1 MKWLRK
7 NQLRT
12 WWHKS
17 WMQRNFFCVTLTRPF
32 ALLSILEV
40 YNLRNLRS
48 NVYCEDVLVT
58 LIQVN
63 ADKKHIP

>member
-1 MKWLRK
+1 MTKEKPIKYLMTQIL
-7 NQLRT
+7 NL
-12 WWHKS
+12 
-17 WMQRNFFCVTLTRPF
+17 NFLCVTLTRPF

>member
-1 MKWLRK
+1 
-7 NQLRT
+7 
-12 WWHKS
+12 
-17 WMQRNFFCVTLTRPF
+17 MQRNFLCVTLTRPF

-40 YNLRNLRS
+40 YNLRS